1 MHNSMVG
8 LAVIGLTFLLE
19 LGWNQPLLELGW
31 LKSICWN
38 WVDFVG
44 IGLKPVFVGIGLTLL
59 ELGWLESV
67 NFPVNPIPT
76 KKGHI
81 CWNWVDSTFCWK
93 WVDPGQFS
101 SQPNSNKIGS
111 YLLELGWL
119 AFYRKGVDQVHSLK
133 SSQFQQ
139 KRVKFVG
146 IGLTSTLLGL
156 GHF

>member
-1 MHNSMVG
+1 MSFIG
-8 LAVIGLTFLLE
+8 PKWLAVIGLTFLLE

-67 NFPVNPIPT
+67 NFQVNPIPT

-119 AFYRKGVDQVHSLK
+119 DILLEMGWPRSIFK
-133 SSQFQQ
+133 STQFQQ
-139 KRVKFVG
+139 NRVIFVG
-146 IGLTSTLLGL
+146 IGLTGLL
-156 GHF
+156 